1 METLNRRNM
10 NNATTTKQNVSGTTG
25 LVVLASIG
33 YTNHYWHHY
42 ATLGGGGAGP
52 VAPVAN
58 FAANPTSGTEPLT
71 VNFTDT
77 STNTPTQWA
86 WDFQNNGTVD
96 STVKNPSFTYTTPG
110 TYTVK
115 LTASNG
121 SGSDVEI
128 KTSLIKVNEGSTP
141 TEYQAF
147 VARSYGDLLQR
158 GPDSPSFNTWVSQ
171 LQGGMPRASYT
182 SALLGSG
189 EFRGLIVRDLFELYL
204 ERQPDPAG
212 VAAFAALIDGGH
224 GWERAQSSILGSHEF
239 FANAGSDNTDFLAAV
254 YAVVLNRGPDAPGRA
269 FFLQKLNEGWSRQ
282 MVAEA
287 IVLSPEA
294 RSIRIRSFYDSL
306 LGRPVDDGS
315 LNVWLVTPYESILIA
330 IIASDEYLNIPA

>member
-1 METLNRRNM
+1 MGESVGGRNAPRQLHLRAARQRR
-10 NNATTTKQNVSGTTG
+10 V
-25 LVVLASIG
+25 
-33 YTNHYWHHY
+33 
-42 ATLGGGGAGP
+42 P
-52 VAPVAN
+52 
-58 FAANPTSGTEPLT
+58 
-71 VNFTDT
+71 
-77 STNTPTQWA
+77 
-86 WDFQNNGTVD
+86 
-96 STVKNPSFTYTTPG
+96 
-110 TYTVK
+110 
-115 LTASNG
+115 
-121 SGSDVEI
+121 
-128 KTSLIKVNEGSTP
+128 
-141 TEYQAF
+141 
-147 VARSYGDLLQR
+147 R
-158 GPDSPSFNTWVSQ
+158 PD
-171 LQGGMPRASYT
+171 RR
-182 SALLGSG
+182 
-189 EFRGLIVRDLFELYL
+189 ELFELYL

-224 GWERAQSSILGSHEF
+224 GWERVQSSILGSHEF

-330 IIASDEYLNIPA
+330 IIASDEYLNLPA